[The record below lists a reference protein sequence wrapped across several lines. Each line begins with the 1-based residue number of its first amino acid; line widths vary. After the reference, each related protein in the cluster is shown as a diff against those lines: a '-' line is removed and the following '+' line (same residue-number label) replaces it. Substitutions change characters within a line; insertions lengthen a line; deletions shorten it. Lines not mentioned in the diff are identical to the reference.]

1 MTGTIRIIIADDH
14 TVVRQGLRI
23 MLEPKPEY
31 RLIGDA
37 RNGKELLELVANQ
50 QPDLIILDLL
60 MPLMDGAEAIR
71 IIRSQFPD
79 IKILVLTSYSEE
91 SMVMKTMRSGA
102 NGYILKET
110 SPEELIQAIN
120 AVMRGEMWIY
130 PNLMTDLLA
139 SLIHPENRA
148 SELDILTKRE
158 RQVVALVAR
167 GLSNPDI
174 AASQGINE
182 STVRFHLSN
191 IYSKLGLQNRTQVAL
206 YALRTG
212 LADLDQPD

>member
-1 MTGTIRIIIADDH
+1 
-14 TVVRQGLRI
+14 
-23 MLEPKPEY
+23 
-31 RLIGDA
+31 
-37 RNGKELLELVANQ
+37 
-50 QPDLIILDLL
+50 
-60 MPLMDGAEAIR
+60 
-71 IIRSQFPD
+71 
-79 IKILVLTSYSEE
+79 
-91 SMVMKTMRSGA
+91 MVMKTMRSGA